1 VSIGDTLAEARRQAG
16 LTITQVSEQTR
27 IRESIIR
34 SIEQGDFSTCGGD
47 FYARGHIRSIAEVVG
62 VDPVP
67 LIRAFDEEHGPPGN
81 MRASQIFQPVTPIR
95 IREPRRLHLGRVL
108 AVAVLAA
115 AGYGAYHVISTR
127 DTHSAASPGATAT
140 VRPVVTVTAQPTP
153 TARPTISKPAFP
165 KNEAVIK
172 LTAVSDCWVGLTNT
186 LTGQQLYQGVIAA
199 GQSMTWTEN
208 KQVSMRIGNPPG
220 IHLTVNGRS
229 QQTNSTVPIT
239 LSINPRNNAQ
249 VTVG

>member
-62 VDPVP
+62 VDPAP
-67 LIRAFDEEHGPPGN
+67 LIREFDEEHGPPGN
-81 MRASQIFQPVTPIR
+81 MRASQIFQPVTPIK

-140 VRPVVTVTAQPTP
+140 VRPVVTVTAQPTHSAAP
-153 TARPTISKPAFP
+153 KVSKPAFP

-172 LTAVSDCWVGLTNT
+172 LTAVSDCWVALTNT
-186 LTGQQLYQGVIAA
+186 LTGKQFYQGVIKA
-199 GQSMTWTEN
+199 GQSMTWTEK

-220 IHLTVNGRS
+220 IHLTVNGKS

-239 LSINPRNNAQ
+239 LRINPLNNAQ